1 MFTGIVEELGTV
13 AKLEVGSGGALLA
26 ITAERVLADTGEG
39 DSISVNGCCVTVTRL
54 HEGAGGFD
62 VDLMGETLARTGL
75 GALREGDPVNLERA
89 LAAGGRLGGHLMQGH
104 VDGVGRVTDV
114 EAEEAWTLMTV
125 VLPGELSRY
134 VVEKGSVALDGVS
147 LTVMG
152 CDGES
157 LSVGLIP
164 HTLAVTTLGRRRPG
178 DRMNVEVDVLAKYVE
193 RLLGA
198 GVASPYEAGL
208 QEG

>member
-89 LAAGGRLGGHLMQGH
+89 LAAGGRLSGHLMQGH